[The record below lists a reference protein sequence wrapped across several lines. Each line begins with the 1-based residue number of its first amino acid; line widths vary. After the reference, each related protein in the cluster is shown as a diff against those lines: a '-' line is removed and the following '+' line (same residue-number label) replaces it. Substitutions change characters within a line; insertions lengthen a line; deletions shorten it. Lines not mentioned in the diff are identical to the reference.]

1 MSVSW
6 SFNPRTAPVGFASC
20 CAVLTLPLLS
30 FLEIH
35 SISST
40 IQFGLFVL
48 FCFALGF
55 AGFSVAREQSKPFG
69 VMALFIGVIAF
80 IFPFV
85 LFLWF
90 PGMLR
95 H

>member
-1 MSVSW
+1 MSFSW

-20 CAVLTLPLLS
+20 CVVVVLLSLS
-30 FLEIH
+30 FLEIR
-35 SISST
+35 SIPST
-40 IQFGLFVL
+40 VQFVLFVL

-55 AGFSVAREQSKPFG
+55 AGFSVAREQSKSFG
-69 VMALFIGVIAF
+69 VVALFVGAIAF
-80 IFPFV
+80 VFPIV

>member
-1 MSVSW
+1 MSFPW

-20 CAVLTLPLLS
+20 CVVLVLLS
-30 FLEIH
+30 LGFLEIR

-40 IQFGLFVL
+40 VQFGLFVL
-48 FCFALGF
+48 FCLALGF
-55 AGFSVAREQSKPFG
+55 AGFSVAREQSKSFG
-69 VMALFIGVIAF
+69 VMALFVGAIAF
-80 IFPFV
+80 ISPIV

-90 PGMLR
+90 PGVLR